1 MTTHCDIQGKFHL
14 WAQPTNRG
22 IFDPKCPS
30 ELTLC
35 CMPSKKDLA
44 MHQNFPVH
52 RHHGH
57 HDLHHQRLP
66 PDWNLNT

>member
-1 MTTHCDIQGKFHL
+1 MTSNFDVQAKFHL

-30 ELTLC
+30 DLTLC

-44 MHQNFPVH
+44 MHQNFLSIFIMVIMTCIISAFLLI
-52 RHHGH
+52 GI
-57 HDLHHQRLP
+57 
-66 PDWNLNT
+66 